1 MAKWKFDCPAKGHKP
16 MDGIPE
22 DKFVF
27 GGKLHIGRVCRKC
40 KSPYFEQVSDEVL
53 NVSKLLSPDGQAI
66 ISAEAD
72 ES

>member
-1 MAKWKFDCPAKGHKP
+1 MAKWKFDCPVRGHKG

-22 DKFVF
+22 DRFVF

-40 KSPYFEQVSDEVL
+40 KSPFFEQVDDKPL
-53 NVSKLLSPDGQAI
+53 TVSQLLSASGENI
-66 ISAEAD
+66 IKE